1 MPLHPLAKAFIEQY
15 IASGGR
21 PVCSMSVEEAR
32 RTSTEMFAMAPPG
45 PPVTRVEDM
54 RIPGPGNDIPI
65 RVYAPEGVGP
75 LPGVGPLS
83 GVGPLPVLVYFHG
96 GGWVVGDVEAQDAD
110 CRTMANGAGCIVV
123 SVDYCLAPENK
134 FPAPAED
141 AYAAT
146 QWVAE
151 NAARLGGDGTRIAV
165 GGGSAGGNLAAVVAL
180 MARDRGGPPL
190 ACQVLTVPVTDRDF
204 DTESYRENGE
214 DYVLTRDE
222 MMWFWDHYLNSDDE
236 AGHPYAS
243 PLRAPDLSGLPS
255 AFVQTAEYDPLR
267 DDGRAYAD
275 RLKAVGVPVKYRCY
289 EGMIHMALGP
299 EAMDDVTCYL
309 KEHLS

>member
-15 IASGGR
+15 LASGGQ
-21 PVCSMSVEEAR
+21 PVCFMSVEEAR
-32 RTSTEMFAMAPPG
+32 LSSGEMFAMAPPG
-45 PPVTRVEDM
+45 PPVAKVEDM
-54 RIPGPGNDIPI
+54 CIPGPGDDIPI
-65 RVYAPEGVGP
+65 RVYTPEGVGP
-75 LPGVGPLS
+75 F
-83 GVGPLPVLVYFHG
+83 PVLVYFHG

-146 QWVAE
+146 RWVAE
-151 NAARLGGDGTRIAV
+151 NAARLGGDGARIAV
-165 GGGSAGGNLAAVVAL
+165 GGGSAGGNLAAVAAL
-180 MARDRGGPPL
+180 MARDRGGPPI
-190 ACQVLTVPVTDRDF
+190 ACQVLTVPVTNRDF
-204 DTESYRENGE
+204 DTESYCENGE

-222 MMWFWDHYLNSDDE
+222 MIWFWDHYLNSDDE
-236 AGHPYAS
+236 ADHPYAS
-243 PLRAPDLSGLPS
+243 PLRAPDLSGLPP

-299 EAMDDVTCYL
+299 EAMDDATSYL
-309 KEHLS
+309 KEHLG

>member
-15 IASGGR
+15 VASGGR
-21 PVCSMSVEEAR
+21 SISSMPVEEAR
-32 RTSTEMFAMAPPG
+32 RSSGEMFAMAPPG
-45 PPVTRVEDM
+45 PLVAKVENIC
-54 RIPGPGNDIPI
+54 IPGPGDDIPI
-65 RVYAPEGVGP
+65 RVYTPEGFGP
-75 LPGVGPLS
+75 LP

-110 CRTMANGAGCIVV
+110 CRMMANGAGCIVV

-146 QWVAE
+146 RWVAE
-151 NAARLGGDGTRIAV
+151 NAARLGGDETRIAV

-180 MARDRGGPPL
+180 MARDRGGPSL

-204 DTESYRENGE
+204 DTKSYRENGE

-222 MMWFWDHYLNSDDE
+222 MMWFWDHYLSSDDE
-236 AGHPYAS
+236 ADHPYAS
-243 PLRAPDLSGLPS
+243 PLRAPDLSGLPP
-255 AFVQTAEYDPLR
+255 AFIQTAEYDPLR
-267 DDGRAYAD
+267 DEGRAYAD
-275 RLKAVGVPVKYRCY
+275 RLEAVGVPVKYRCY
-289 EGMIHMALGP
+289 EGMIHMVLGP
-299 EAMDDVTCYL
+299 EAMDDVTTYL
-309 KEHLS
+309 KEHLG